1 HVETD
6 HHKAAQKR
14 RRHAHPAER
23 DYETREIIRPRKENK
38 HSHDDDIDRLRKE
51 VRNMA
56 TATKTKPKAAKREK
70 KEKVQHDC
78 HCGCGGATF
87 ANFQPGH
94 DARIYALFRKVGK
107 GEKGVKFP
115 KVLTDNKELYD
126 EMKAKAH

>member
-1 HVETD
+1 
-6 HHKAAQKR
+6 
-14 RRHAHPAER
+14 
-23 DYETREIIRPRKENK
+23 
-38 HSHDDDIDRLRKE
+38 
-51 VRNMA
+51 MA